1 MPRASKGPRLE
12 LKHYKDRSPKW
23 VIRDSQQTLG
33 TGCDERDRDG
43 AERKLAEF
51 ILKKHDPAKALDRN
65 NPNETKIADV
75 LSLEMQRI
83 AKADMPAWRK
93 KELITVC
100 QNMGNWFGDRVVGDL
115 DGELQERYA
124 AERKRIVAKKV
135 NGEWTSLVTDE
146 PAPIAAYRDLKFLA
160 AAINRFFKKKIGGVQ
175 TRFSPV
181 LPEGPEARERWLT
194 RDEAAKMIRAAWRL
208 RRDSGLPGKPG
219 RHTLR
224 HIARY
229 ILVGL
234 YTGSRHGD
242 ICGAALMPTIGRGY
256 VDLERGIFRRKPENK
271 KETSKKQPTI
281 PIPPRL
287 LAHMRRWQRLGISK
301 RAVIEFSGKP
311 ISRIR
316 SGWDTVVEAA
326 GLASA
331 DPQMKIVRHTM
342 RHTAITWYLTPDRRT
357 GKAVDI
363 EIVSQYCGVSV
374 ATIRKTYRHVM
385 PGTFDPILDA
395 AHHFGR

>member
-12 LKHYKDRSPKW
+12 LKHYNDRSPKW
-23 VIRDSQQTLG
+23 VIRDGQQTLG
-33 TGCDERDRDG
+33 TGCDERDRQG
-43 AERKLAEF
+43 AERKLADY
-51 ILKKHDPAKALDRN
+51 ILKKHDPTKAIDRN
-65 NPNETKIADV
+65 NPNQAKIADI

-83 AKADMPAWRK
+83 AKAEMPAWRK

-100 QNMGNWFGDRVVGDL
+100 QNMGNWFGDHVVGDL
-115 DGELQERYA
+115 NGELQERYA
-124 AERKRIVAKKV
+124 VERVYQ
-135 NGEWTSLVTDE
+135 
-146 PAPIAAYRDLKFLA
+146 AAAWRDLKILA
-160 AAINRFFKKKIGGVQ
+160 AAINRFLKKKVGGVQ

-181 LPEGPEARERWLT
+181 LPDAPEGRERWLT
-194 RDEAAKMIRAAWRL
+194 RDEAAGLIRSAWRQ
-208 RRDSGLPGKPG
+208 RRETAFKGG
-219 RHTLR
+219 RFSYYTSR

-229 ILVGL
+229 ILVAL

-242 ICGAALMPTIGRGY
+242 ICGAALMPTIERGY
-256 VDLERGIFRRKPENK
+256 VDLERGIFRRKPDNK
-271 KETSKKQPTI
+271 KATSKRQPTV

-287 LAHMRRWQRLGISK
+287 LAHIRRWKRTGIS
-301 RAVIEFSGKP
+301 RNSVIEYKGEP

-316 SGWDTVVEAA
+316 SGWDTVVQVA

-331 DPQMKIVRHTM
+331 DPKMKIVRHTM

-357 GKAVDI
+357 NKAVDI
-363 EIVSQYCGVSV
+363 ETVSQYCGVSV